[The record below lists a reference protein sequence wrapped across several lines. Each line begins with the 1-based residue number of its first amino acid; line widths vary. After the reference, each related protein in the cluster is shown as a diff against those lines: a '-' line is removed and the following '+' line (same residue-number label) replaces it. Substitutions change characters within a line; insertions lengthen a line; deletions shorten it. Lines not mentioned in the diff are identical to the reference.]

1 MNKELLI
8 YIGSQLS
15 QIRLYPLFDIC
26 HYLLIAIQ
34 VRDDIQQCQTA
45 TQNFTRRHP
54 LSCWLSTVLLCFSGS
69 ILTNFLLAESPL
81 KDFIHHQ
88 HLLLATVCW
97 YTVFYFPFDFINYLL
112 RFLPIR
118 LVIGIGKEIRR
129 TKTIYDG
136 VRLTLSLYPDSYI
149 IVILIGAIRG
159 CGETIMSSID
169 RLIRGVWLPAQH
181 EFLFPSFATKACFLS
196 SLIFLLYRI
205 ELLRFQH
212 ELIYLCVA
220 SIFIYV
226 RIITSFFKQYDPFMP
241 FENLSSGLL
250 FNSWIDIISDAY
262 RRATINNSLTTP
274 QNLAISSGG
283 LSPSN
288 TSNALMNTKK
298 DGFTESTGL
307 VWVLISTVLVWI
319 MIPGSGLYSSG
330 MIKRKNA
337 LLLLWLSPMSV
348 SVTTIRSGSAFIGD
362 LARITLK
369 NIINESPI
377 NKTTIPTIAYCLFPL
392 MFVSQ
397 WIRSQNGWARSLGSL
412 DHADGAPIHIQVGTS
427 SLAYSLLFGKRHATT
442 NNTSKHSSPKYKF
455 SLARFCMGSIAGL
468 VCITP
473 GSGYASIPASV
484 VLGTFGSTC
493 VYFGRKITTYSSN

>member
-1 MNKELLI
+1 MSS
-8 YIGSQLS
+8 Y
-15 QIRLYPLFDIC
+15 
-26 HYLLIAIQ
+26 
-34 VRDDIQQCQTA
+34 A

-69 ILTNFLLAESPL
+69 ILTNFLLGESPL
-81 KDFIHHQ
+81 KDFIQHQ

-97 YTVFYFPFDFINYLL
+97 YFVFYFPFDFINYLL

-196 SLIFLLYRI
+196 SLVFLLYRI

-250 FNSWIDIISDAY
+250 FNSWIETISDAY

-274 QNLAISSGG
+274 QNLVISSGG
-283 LSPSN
+283 LSPSS
-288 TSNALMNTKK
+288 TSNALMTTKK
-298 DGFTESTGL
+298 DGFSNDGQ
-307 VWVLISTVLVWI
+307 
-319 MIPGSGLYSSG
+319 MKGYDGK
-330 MIKRKNA
+330 KR
-337 LLLLWLSPMSV
+337 
-348 SVTTIRSGSAFIGD
+348 D
-362 LARITLK
+362 
-369 NIINESPI
+369 
-377 NKTTIPTIAYCLFPL
+377 
-392 MFVSQ
+392 
-397 WIRSQNGWARSLGSL
+397 
-412 DHADGAPIHIQVGTS
+412 
-427 SLAYSLLFGKRHATT
+427 
-442 NNTSKHSSPKYKF
+442 
-455 SLARFCMGSIAGL
+455 
-468 VCITP
+468 
-473 GSGYASIPASV
+473 
-484 VLGTFGSTC
+484 
-493 VYFGRKITTYSSN
+493 